1 MRKNYLQKRVT
12 AGRFTLP
19 VAIIIS
25 IVCWTMTSILLP
37 DLPKPEAEY
46 SLLSYLKVN
55 HLSENIALALS
66 LFIFAFIGYSL
77 IILNNAFGIIRMRA
91 SVQNFILFLIY
102 SCYTRLTSISCRRY
116 SSSCNTHFYLFFV

>member
-1 MRKNYLQKRVT
+1 
-12 AGRFTLP
+12 
-19 VAIIIS
+19 
-25 IVCWTMTSILLP
+25 MTSILLP

-91 SVQNFILFLIY
+91 SVQTSFYFLFTAVIPGLHQFHAGDIAALATLISIYFLFYRNFYMSLLILFW
-102 SCYTRLTSISCRRY
+102 TSQTI
-116 SSSCNTHFYLFFV
+116 